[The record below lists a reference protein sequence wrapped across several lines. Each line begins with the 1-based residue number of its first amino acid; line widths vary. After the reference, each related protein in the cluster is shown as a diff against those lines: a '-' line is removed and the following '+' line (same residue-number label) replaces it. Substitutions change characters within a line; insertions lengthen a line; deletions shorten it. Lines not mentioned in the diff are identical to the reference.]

1 MASVLL
7 ERVSRV
13 FPGGVTAVDQLD
25 LHVRDGELLVLV
37 GPSGC
42 GKTTTL
48 RLIAGL
54 EPLSSGDIQIGDRK
68 VNRLAPRERDVAM
81 VFQGHALYPHLTVFQ
96 NLAFGLELR
105 CGGKLRQLWR
115 GRLDRRRAGR
125 TPAPEHS
132 AGGTPT
138 PQGVVLPG
146 QIRPRVLAAAR
157 TLGIEA
163 LLARMPAELS
173 GGERQRVA
181 LGRALVREPAVFLF
195 DEPLSNLDALLRA
208 SLRSELKRLHQS
220 LAATMIY
227 VTHDQA
233 EALSLGDRI
242 AVLDG
247 GRLQQIGEPLRVYHQ
262 PANRFVAGFL
272 GSPPMNLVEA
282 TLERSR
288 SESGAECVVLR
299 GGGWIVNL
307 EPCYFPSDMSSGRV
321 VWGVRPENIQL
332 SEATPHCQSPTP
344 SAQSPVPSP
353 QSPAPGSQP
362 GRIRLTGWV
371 NLIEPLGDTAVVHFA
386 PLSADTASPAE
397 ENRVLLLKT
406 SDLGGARVSERIEAW
421 FDAARLHWFDALTG
435 RSVRGFE
442 ASNGN

>member
-1 MASVLL
+1 MANVVL

-25 LHVRDGELLVLV
+25 LDVRDGELLVLV

-54 EPLSSGDIQIGDRK
+54 EPLSSGEIEIGERK
-68 VNRLAPRERDVAM
+68 VNRLPPRDRDVAM
-81 VFQGHALYPHLTVFQ
+81 VFQGHALYPHLTVYQ

-105 CGGKLRQLWR
+105 RGGWLRHWWR
-115 GRLDRRRAGR
+115 GHRDRRGAGE
-125 TPAPEHS
+125 TPR
-132 AGGTPT
+132 
-138 PQGVVLPG
+138 PQLNG

-163 LLARMPAELS
+163 LLERMPAELS

-208 SLRSELKRLHQS
+208 NLRSELKRLHQT
-220 LAATMIY
+220 LATTMIY

-242 AVLDG
+242 AVFDG
-247 GRLQQIGEPLRVYHQ
+247 GRLQQIGEPLQVYHH

-282 TLERSR
+282 KLED
-288 SESGAECVVLR
+288 GASAGGSDHLVLR
-299 GGGWIVNL
+299 GGGWAIEVERRWL
-307 EPCYFPSDMSSGRV
+307 PSESQHHRL
-321 VWGVRPENIQL
+321 VWGIRPEDIRL
-332 SEATPHCQSPTP
+332 SAEAPR
-344 SAQSPVPSP
+344 APSP
-353 QSPAPGSQP
+353 EPPAPSSQP
-362 GRIRLTGWV
+362 GLIRLTAWV
-371 NLIEPLGDTAVVHFA
+371 NLVEPLGDTAVVHLA
-386 PLSADTASPAE
+386 PMPADTASPAD

-406 SDLGGARVSERIEAW
+406 SDLGGARVGERIEAW

-435 RSVRGFE
+435 RSLRGFE

>member
-1 MASVLL
+1 MANVVL
-7 ERVSRV
+7 EQVSRV
-13 FPGGVTAVDQLD
+13 FPGGVTAVDRLD
-25 LHVRDGELLVLV
+25 LQVRDGELLVLV

-54 EPLSSGDIQIGDRK
+54 EPLSSGEIQIGQRNVK
-68 VNRLAPRERDVAM
+68 RLAPRDRDVAM
-81 VFQGHALYPHLTVFQ
+81 VFQGHALYPHLTVYQ

-105 CGGKLRQLWR
+105 RGGWLRHLWR
-115 GRLDRRRAGR
+115 GRRGAGE
-125 TPAPEHS
+125 TPR
-132 AGGTPT
+132 
-138 PQGVVLPG
+138 PQLNG

-163 LLARMPAELS
+163 LLERMPAELS

-195 DEPLSNLDALLRA
+195 DEPLSDLDALLRA
-208 SLRSELKRLHQS
+208 NLRSELKRLHQT
-220 LAATMIY
+220 LATTMIY

-247 GRLQQIGEPLRVYHQ
+247 GRLQQIGEPLRVYRD
-262 PANRFVAGFL
+262 PASRFVAGFL

-282 TLERSR
+282 ALDHSA
-288 SESGAECVVLR
+288 SAGGSDHLVLR
-299 GGGWIVNL
+299 GGGWAVEIERRWL
-307 EPCYFPSDMSSGRV
+307 PAALDHRRL
-321 VWGVRPENIQL
+321 VWGVRPEDVRL
-332 SEATPHCQSPTP
+332 SPAASQPLAH
-344 SAQSPVPSP
+344 SP
-353 QSPAPGSQP
+353 QSPAPSSQAS
-362 GRIRLTGWV
+362 RIRLTGWV
-371 NLIEPLGDTAVVHFA
+371 NLIEPLGDTAVVHLA
-386 PLSADTASPAE
+386 PNPPNAEMRGDTASPAD

-406 SDLGGARVSERIEAW
+406 SDLEGARVGERIEAW

-435 RSVRGFE
+435 RSLRGFE

>member
-7 ERVSRV
+7 ERVSHV

-81 VFQGHALYPHLTVFQ
+81 VFQGHALYPHLTVYQ

-105 CGGKLRQLWR
+105 CGGRLRRFWR
-115 GRLDRRRAGR
+115 GRLDRHRKGR
-125 TPAPEHS
+125 
-132 AGGTPT
+132 TPT
-138 PQGVVLPG
+138 PQGAVLPG

-208 SLRSELKRLHQS
+208 SLRSELKRLHQT

-247 GRLQQIGEPLRVYHQ
+247 GRLQQIGEPLQVYRQ

-282 TLERSR
+282 TLDGSA
-288 SESGAECVVLR
+288 SAGGSDHLILR
-299 GGGWIVNL
+299 GGGWTFEVERRWL
-307 EPCYFPSDMSSGRV
+307 PRALDHGRL
-321 VWGVRPENIQL
+321 VWGIRPEDVRL
-332 SEATPHCQSPTP
+332 SQAAPQTL
-344 SAQSPVPSP
+344 VPSP
-353 QSPAPGSQP
+353 QSPAPNSQL

-386 PLSADTASPAE
+386 PLPADTASPAE

-406 SDLGGARVSERIEAW
+406 SDLVGARVGERIEAW

-435 RSVRGFE
+435 RSLRGFE

>member
-1 MASVLL
+1 MANVVLD
-7 ERVSRV
+7 RVSRV

-54 EPLSSGDIQIGDRK
+54 EPLSSGEIQIGERK
-68 VNRLAPRERDVAM
+68 VNRLAPRDRDVAM
-81 VFQGHALYPHLTVFQ
+81 VFQGHALYPHLTVYQ

-105 CGGKLRQLWR
+105 RGGWLRHLRR
-115 GRLDRRRAGR
+115 GRRGAGE
-125 TPAPEHS
+125 TPR
-132 AGGTPT
+132 
-138 PQGVVLPG
+138 PQPNG

-163 LLARMPAELS
+163 LLERTPAELS

-195 DEPLSNLDALLRA
+195 DEPLSNLDALLRTG
-208 SLRSELKRLHQS
+208 LRSELKRLHQT

-282 TLERSR
+282 ALENGASAGR
-288 SESGAECVVLR
+288 SEHFILR
-299 GGGWIVNL
+299 GGGWSVEVERRWL
-307 EPCYFPSDMSSGRV
+307 PSESQHHQLI
-321 VWGVRPENIQL
+321 WGLRPEDIRL
-332 SEATPHCQSPTP
+332 SAAAPR
-344 SAQSPVPSP
+344 APSP
-353 QSPAPGSQP
+353 EPPAPTSQP

-371 NLIEPLGDTAVVHFA
+371 NLIEPLGDTAVIHLA
-386 PLSADTASPAE
+386 PNRPTAEMRGDTASPAD

-406 SDLGGARVSERIEAW
+406 SDLGGARVGERIEAW

-435 RSVRGFE
+435 RSLRGFE

>member
-1 MASVLL
+1 MANVVL
-7 ERVSRV
+7 ERVSRI
-13 FPGGVTAVDQLD
+13 FPRGVKAVDQLD
-25 LHVRDGELLVLV
+25 LQVRDGESLVLV

-54 EPLSSGDIQIGDRK
+54 EPLSSGEIQIGERK
-68 VNRLAPRERDVAM
+68 VNRLAPRDRDVAM
-81 VFQGHALYPHLTVFQ
+81 VFQGHALYPHLTVYQ
-96 NLAFGLELR
+96 NLAFGVELR
-105 CGGKLRQLWR
+105 HGGWLRHLWR
-115 GRLDRRRAGR
+115 RRRGRPGAGQ
-125 TPAPEHS
+125 TPR
-132 AGGTPT
+132 
-138 PQGVVLPG
+138 PQLNG

-163 LLARMPAELS
+163 LLERMPAELS

-208 SLRSELKRLHQS
+208 NLRSELKRLHQT
-220 LAATMIY
+220 LATTMIY

-247 GRLQQIGEPLRVYHQ
+247 GRLQQIGEPLRVYHH

-282 TLERSR
+282 KLED
-288 SESGAECVVLR
+288 GAWAGGSDHLVLR
-299 GGGWIVNL
+299 GGGWSVEVERRWL
-307 EPCYFPSDMSSGRV
+307 PSELQHHRL
-321 VWGVRPENIQL
+321 VWGIRPEDVRL
-332 SEATPHCQSPTP
+332 SAAAPL
-344 SAQSPVPSP
+344 APSP
-353 QSPAPGSQP
+353 ESPAPYPQP
-362 GRIRLTGWV
+362 GRIRLTAWV
-371 NLIEPLGDTAVVHFA
+371 NLVEPLGDTAVVHLA
-386 PLSADTASPAE
+386 PMPADTASPAE

-406 SDLGGARVSERIEAW
+406 SDLGGARVGERIEAW

-435 RSVRGFE
+435 RSLRGFE
-442 ASNGN
+442 ANNGN